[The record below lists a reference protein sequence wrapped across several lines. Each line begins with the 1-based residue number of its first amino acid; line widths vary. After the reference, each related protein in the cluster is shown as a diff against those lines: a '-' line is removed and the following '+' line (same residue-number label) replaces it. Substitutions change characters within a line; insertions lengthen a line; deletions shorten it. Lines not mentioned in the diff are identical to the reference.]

1 MEDSK
6 VWVCRECRDA
16 LCVTDEINMSG
27 PALANLMW
35 GGREHPAYQNLSE
48 ATRTLLGRGRLLHQK
63 VILKRGAPEEQS
75 VGLTGN
81 IVMLTQPKSSEI
93 IQTLPPTSK
102 DMAEAFVVQASFRA
116 LLTELAFLTELP
128 ERAELCRAA

>member
-16 LCVTDEINMSG
+16 LCVTDEINMQG

-35 GGREHPAYQNLSE
+35 GGREHPAYQNISK
-48 ATRTLLGRGRLLHQK
+48 ATRTLLGRGRLLHRK
-63 VILKRGAPEEQS
+63 VILKRGAPKEQS

-81 IVMLTQPKSSEI
+81 IVMLTQPKAKE
-93 IQTLPPTSK
+93 
-102 DMAEAFVVQASFRA
+102 
-116 LLTELAFLTELP
+116 
-128 ERAELCRAA
+128 